1 MADNNLKD
9 IDIFDVS
16 QMEIVMNGGD
26 PSKACYRNINTS
38 SSLIRGEL
46 SSSEKSKI
54 KNYTVLNTSEF
65 KKNCNALY
73 ETAETEFSAIAR
85 ELRELKDKCGKD
97 VFSLNEE
104 TMQDDFEEVA
114 KAIENYLLQI
124 REYTNALIAKGKSVS
139 SKQEVVYEN
148 TVRWMNI
155 LYEKNKPKVEK
166 YTNPQNLT
174 VIK

>member
-9 IDIFDVS
+9 IDTFDVS
-16 QMEIVMNGGD
+16 KMEIVMNGGD
-26 PSKACYRNINTS
+26 PSKTCYRNINAS

-54 KNYTVLNTSEF
+54 KNYTVLNTSKFE
-65 KKNCNALY
+65 KNCNALY

-124 REYTNALIAKGKSVS
+124 SEYTNALIAKGKSVS
-139 SKQEVVYEN
+139 SKQEVIYEN
-148 TVRWMNI
+148 TVRRMNTT
-155 LYEKNKPKVEK
+155 YENNKTKVEMC
-166 YTNPQNLT
+166 NNQQNLT